1 MKTPAEWSLEFGK
14 LCAAKGCDFLCRE
27 HVEEAF
33 AEAQREARAEAFE
46 EAAQLLWERTLPTDA
61 SYDIAKAIR
70 ALAAKVTP

>member
-33 AEAQREARAEAFE
+33 AEAQREARADVYKELINLFGGYEKSVLSAY
-46 EAAQLLWERTLPTDA
+46 QVTK
-61 SYDIAKAIR
+61 II
-70 ALAAKVTP
+70 ALAAEVTP

>member
-1 MKTPAEWSLEFGK
+1 MKPALNYADELAAPLTTNEFNQ
-14 LCAAKGCDFLCRE
+14 LVNL
-27 HVEEAF
+27 F

-46 EAAQLLWERTLPTDA
+46 EAAQLLWERALPTVA